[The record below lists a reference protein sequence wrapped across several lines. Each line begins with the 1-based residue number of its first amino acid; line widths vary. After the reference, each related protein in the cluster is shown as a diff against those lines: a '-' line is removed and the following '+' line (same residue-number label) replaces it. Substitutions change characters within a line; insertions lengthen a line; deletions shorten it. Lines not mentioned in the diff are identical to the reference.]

1 MAELTLPTPPIETYA
16 GLAAVR
22 RMSDAVLASATFE
35 GITEALMRELC
46 LVLEVD
52 QVHLQMIAQDQ
63 SVGCARV
70 MDARAP
76 DGPTIVAEYVQTLP
90 GDRPSGVRTVIETA
104 KPLSIPDARGRQ
116 DLHRDNVERWGV
128 RGMLLQ
134 PLVLSGVV
142 RAVLLL
148 VSQVPREF
156 SGSEIELA
164 GTLANQA
171 AAGIALH
178 ELEQR
183 RRIELEQQTA
193 LARAAKAVSASLD
206 LREILTALSREA
218 VRAVDSDYAGVYLA
232 DCTGGG
238 IASAGH
244 AKPRGWLGSR
254 IGPGEGIGG
263 QVLATGEAVI
273 SNAYQEEVQVPDIE
287 GFDRLQTAA
296 GVPIRWEG
304 QLKGAL
310 SVGFERMRRVT
321 SEDIEV
327 LEAVAELAAMACRNA
342 QAYERARL
350 AARTDSLTGALNH
363 GAMQVRL
370 REEIERSRRSGEPL
384 ACLLLD
390 IDNFKALNDGAGHLV
405 GDQVLRR
412 LATALAREFRP
423 TDQLAR
429 YGGDEFVLI
438 LPSVTEEQARETAE
452 RVRASIRNAAEP
464 LVVSGAPLT
473 TSIGIA
479 VWQEPFGA
487 AELLER
493 ADRAL
498 LLSKRTGK
506 DRVAVASAESERA
519 LATLLGGNDSPS
531 DLMRDF
537 WSMVTTC
544 ERPREAI
551 TTLPSFARRVLRL
564 EEAALYE
571 VGAGSS
577 TVLHRTA
584 GARMPGDPG
593 PRSFVRA
600 SLSLDGEAAAWVS
613 GAAVARGG
621 LPELHAALGIY
632 RRDLD
637 QRAPAGAYA
646 AVPLVGPD
654 RLHALLFLRSAELPF
669 PLTVLQQAEM
679 LGRQALT
686 VLLGQSADG
695 SAAAVKALA
704 ATIDARDNYTH
715 DHSEEVVAL
724 ASQVAQSLG
733 LPRQEVERVQTG
745 ALLHDVGKVAIPNEI
760 LYKPGGLNEAEW
772 EVMRQHPVIGE
783 RILRRTPELAD
794 VASLVRHEH
803 EHWDGTGYPDG
814 ISGTDIPVASRII
827 LACDA
832 YNAMITRRPYREPMS
847 HQAAID
853 ELRRCSGTQF
863 DPGVVDALVRVL
875 AERI

>member
-1 MAELTLPTPPIETYA
+1 
-16 GLAAVR
+16 GF
-22 RMSDAVLASATFE
+22 D

-52 QVHLQMIAQDQ
+52 QVHLQMISQDR
-63 SVGCARV
+63 SLGRARV
-70 MDARAP
+70 MCPGAEE
-76 DGPTIVAEYVQTLP
+76 GPAIVAEYVQALRP
-90 GDRPSGVRTVIETA
+90 DRPSGVRTVVETGQ
-104 KPLSIPDARGRQ
+104 PLSVFDAGGRE
-116 DLHRDNVERWGV
+116 DLHQENVERWDA

-134 PLVLSGVV
+134 PLVFGGNV
-142 RAVLLL
+142 RAVLVL
-148 VSQVPREF
+148 VSRAPREF
-156 SGSEIELA
+156 TASEIELA

-171 AAGIALH
+171 AAGIALREVEH
-178 ELEQR
+178 R

-206 LREILTALSREA
+206 LREVLTALSREA
-218 VRAVDSDYAGVYLA
+218 VRATDSDYAGVYLA
-232 DCTGGG
+232 DGTGGG
-238 IASAGH
+238 IAAAGH
-244 AKPRGWLGSR
+244 HKPRGWLGSR
-254 IGPGEGIGG
+254 IGPGEGVGG
-263 QVLATGEAVI
+263 RILVTGEAVI
-273 SNAYQEEVQVPDIE
+273 TNDYQGEVDVPDID

-321 SEDIEV
+321 GEDIEV
-327 LEAVAELAAMACRNA
+327 LEAIAELAAMACRNA
-342 QAYERARL
+342 ETYERARL

-370 REEIERSRRSGEPL
+370 REEIERSRRTGEPL
-384 ACLLLD
+384 ACLLIDL
-390 IDNFKALNDGAGHLV
+390 DNFKALNDGAGHLV

-412 LATALAREFRP
+412 VATALAREFRP

-438 LPSVTEEQARETAE
+438 LPGVAEEKARETAE
-452 RVRASIRNAAEP
+452 RVRTSIRDAAAP
-464 LVVSGAPLT
+464 LVVSGTPLA
-473 TSIGIA
+473 SSVGIA
-479 VWQEPFGA
+479 LWHEPLGA

-506 DRVAVASAESERA
+506 DRVAVASLESERA
-519 LATLLGGNDSPS
+519 LATLLGGSGSPS

-537 WSMVTTC
+537 WSMVTGC
-544 ERPREAI
+544 ESPREAI
-551 TTLPSFARRVLRL
+551 TTLPSFARRVLGL

-571 VGAGSS
+571 LAAGSAE
-577 TVLHRTA
+577 VLHRTA
-584 GARMPGDPG
+584 GARLPGDPG
-593 PRSFVRA
+593 TRGFVRA
-600 SLSLDGEAAAWVS
+600 SLTLDTNAHPRVS
-613 GAAVARGG
+613 GAAIARGR
-621 LPELHAALGIY
+621 LAELHEALGIY
-632 RRDLD
+632 GRDLD
-637 QRAPAGAYA
+637 RRAPPGAYA

-654 RLHALLFLRSAELPF
+654 RLHAILFLRTAESPF
-669 PLTVLQQAEM
+669 PLARLQQAEM

-686 VLLGQSADG
+686 VLLGQSEDG

-724 ASQVAQSLG
+724 ASRVAQLLG
-733 LPRQEVERVQTG
+733 LPLQEVERVRTG

-760 LYKPGGLNEAEW
+760 LYKSGGLTDAEW
-772 EVMRQHPVIGE
+772 EIMRQHPVIGE

-832 YNAMITRRPYREPMS
+832 YNAMITRRPYRDPMT
-847 HQAAID
+847 HLDAIE
-853 ELRRCSGTQF
+853 ELRRGSRTQF
-863 DPGVVDALVRVL
+863 DPTVVEALVRVL
-875 AERI
+875 AERS